1 MENDGDDYDAMDR
14 RTLLARSLSAA
25 SLVGASSVA
34 GPLAALTRTGE
45 GWGSFAWTL
54 AEIAMGDTLMIS
66 ADVAGSPVRAI
77 LDSGSAA
84 SIINTRLVKR
94 LGIAPSG
101 KCIIRGTGGRVE
113 VTEISDVALTVADDR
128 RRLPFAIVSDLA
140 AISSAFGRPIDLVLG
155 EDILAG
161 RCVALD
167 FTQDRIGFAPTG
179 SFAGG
184 SGWRR
189 LPLTHGTRRELLV
202 AASIGGGSPVQLIFD
217 LGSANAL
224 MLSTAFVAAQN
235 LLAGK
240 ARSTAALGSLDG
252 VQTVTAFV
260 LDDIDIGGVR
270 SAAVPVA
277 ALDHWQSD
285 SAVGSIGLPLIAQC
299 DVIMDITAGRLWLRP
314 APPKRRLPM
323 LKDRSGLGLAVS
335 PSGLTVAHVAAHSPA
350 EKSGWSIGDKI
361 IRVDGRPID
370 ASYAR
375 GELWRWRFRPAGTHV
390 RLVDGSGI
398 VRLLTLADYY

>member
-14 RTLLARSLSAA
+14 RTLLARGLSAA

-34 GPLAALTRTGE
+34 GPLAALTHTGE
-45 GWGSFAWTL
+45 GWGSFAWTP

-101 KCIIRGTGGRVE
+101 KRIIRGTGGRVE

-167 FTQDRIGFAPTG
+167 FTQDRIGFAQTG
-179 SFAGG
+179 AAG
-184 SGWRR
+184 
-189 LPLTHGTRRELLV
+189 V
-202 AASIGGGSPVQLIFD
+202 A
-217 LGSANAL
+217 
-224 MLSTAFVAAQN
+224 
-235 LLAGK
+235 
-240 ARSTAALGSLDG
+240 SL
-252 VQTVTAFV
+252 
-260 LDDIDIGGVR
+260 
-270 SAAVPVA
+270 
-277 ALDHWQSD
+277 
-285 SAVGSIGLPLIAQC
+285 
-299 DVIMDITAGRLWLRP
+299 
-314 APPKRRLPM
+314 
-323 LKDRSGLGLAVS
+323 
-335 PSGLTVAHVAAHSPA
+335 
-350 EKSGWSIGDKI
+350 
-361 IRVDGRPID
+361 
-370 ASYAR
+370 
-375 GELWRWRFRPAGTHV
+375 
-390 RLVDGSGI
+390 
-398 VRLLTLADYY
+398 

>member
-14 RTLLARSLSAA
+14 RTLLARGLSAA

-34 GPLAALTRTGE
+34 GPLAALTRAGQ
-45 GWGSFAWTL
+45 GWGSFAWTA

-101 KCIIRGTGGRVE
+101 RRIIRGTSGRVE
-113 VTEISDVALTVADDR
+113 VTEISDVTLTVADDR

-155 EDILAG
+155 EDILTG
-161 RCVALD
+161 RCIALD
-167 FTQDRIGFAPTG
+167 FTLDRIGFAPTG

-189 LPLTHGTRRELLV
+189 LILTHGTRRELLV

-224 MLSTAFVAAQN
+224 MLSTAFVAAQD

-252 VQTVTAFV
+252 VQIVTTFV
-260 LDDIDIGGVR
+260 LDDIDIGGAH

-285 SAVGSIGLPLIAQC
+285 SAVGSIGLPLIAQF
-299 DVIMDITAGRLWLRP
+299 DVIMDLTAGSLWLRP
-314 APPKRRLPM
+314 TPPKRRLPM
-323 LKDRSGLGLAVS
+323 LKDRSGFGLAVS
-335 PSGLTVAHVAAHSPA
+335 PSALTVAHVAAPSPA
-350 EKSGWSIGDKI
+350 EMSGWSIGDQI
-361 IRVDGRPID
+361 VRINGQPID
-370 ASYAR
+370 PSYTR
-375 GELWRWRFRPAGTHV
+375 GELWRWRFLPAGTHV

-398 VRLLTLADYY
+398 VRRLTLADYY